1 MNGEVTTGP
10 HPMQSGPV
18 GFLGLIM
25 GEESRADV
33 NQQALC
39 SIANAFP
46 GPLCAKSE
54 FKALNSHS

>member
-10 HPMQSGPV
+10 HPAQSGPV
-18 GFLGLIM
+18 GFFGLM

-33 NQQALC
+33 NQQASC

-46 GPLCAKSE
+46 GSLCAKSE